1 MSEDDQ
7 AGAGGAA
14 EVTESP
20 CVEEIV
26 QQNHAGQMNEQNAV
40 VQPLL
45 TGKDTAATSRQRLV
59 FSVIANSNNV
69 FPFFRLVPVDHGVC
83 LLEGRQDQRHLSLR
97 PVLQEEPLQ
106 RRVHHLRRIVRVL
119 EVLGEL

>member
-45 TGKDTAATSRQRLV
+45 TGEDTAATSPQACV
-59 FSVIANSNNV
+59 FW
-69 FPFFRLVPVDHGVC
+69 DC
-83 LLEGRQDQRHLSLR
+83 KC
-97 PVLQEEPLQ
+97 
-106 RRVHHLRRIVRVL
+106 
-119 EVLGEL
+119 

>member
-1 MSEDDQ
+1 MSEEDQ
-7 AGAGGAA
+7 AGAGGAAA

-45 TGKDTAATSRQRLV
+45 TGKDTATSRQACV
-59 FSVIANSNNV
+59 FWDCK
-69 FPFFRLVPVDHGVC
+69 F
-83 LLEGRQDQRHLSLR
+83 
-97 PVLQEEPLQ
+97 
-106 RRVHHLRRIVRVL
+106 
-119 EVLGEL
+119 